1 MKRKILL
8 LAVLLAVTSVAA
20 IAVAVRT
27 SCGIWTYTISEEDY
41 YASGAGDFGETY
53 QEYLMWINA
62 DKCGEYT
69 MPRVVEEGDRHM
81 GVD

>member
-27 SCGIWTYTISEEDY
+27 TCGIWTYTISEDAY

-53 QEYLMWINA
+53 EDYLKEINH
-62 DKCGEYT
+62 DKCGEYAL
-69 MPRVVEEGDRHM
+69 PRVFDEVQL
-81 GVD
+81 

>member
-27 SCGIWTYTISEEDY
+27 SCGIWTYTISEDVY

-53 QEYLMWINA
+53 EDYLREINY

-69 MPRVVEEGDRHM
+69 LPIIKEEGTVNKGD
-81 GVD
+81 

>member
-27 SCGIWTYTISEEDY
+27 TCGIWTYTISEDEY
-41 YASGAGDFGETY
+41 YASGAGDFGESY
-53 QEYLMWINA
+53 QDYLKYINQS
-62 DKCGEYT
+62 KCGEYAL
-69 MPRVVEEGDRHM
+69 PRVFDEVQL
-81 GVD
+81 